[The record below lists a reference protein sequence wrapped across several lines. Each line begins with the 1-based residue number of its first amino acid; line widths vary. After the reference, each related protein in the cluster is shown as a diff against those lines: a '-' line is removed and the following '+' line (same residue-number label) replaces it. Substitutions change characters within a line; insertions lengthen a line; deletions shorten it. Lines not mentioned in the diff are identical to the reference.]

1 MIQLLEERWRAA
13 VRNRMAEL
21 SGVYGD
27 LPLKWFVEC
36 LEAVR
41 VPLSSEERANKPG
54 PFPYF
59 GASGVIDSIDGYLFD
74 ETLVLLGE
82 DGAQLADPTC
92 EISFVVEGKS
102 WVNNHAHVLR
112 PVAADP
118 YFLALHLST
127 FDRTAFISGSTREK
141 ITQGE
146 MNSIPVPALEVEAQR
161 NEAIDLVR
169 VKRTS
174 ESAVRR
180 LTHQIDLLAE
190 RRQALITGAVTGRLD
205 VAHNVAEEAS

>member
-27 LPLKWFVEC
+27 LPLKRFVEC

-102 WVNNHAHVLR
+102 WVNNHAHALR

-118 YFLALHLST
+118 YFLALHLCT

-141 ITQGE
+141 IPQGE
-146 MNSIPVPALEVEAQR
+146 MNSIPVSALEVEAQR

-180 LTHQIDLLAE
+180 LTHQIDLLVK